1 MKKIKVFCLLMLIG
15 MAALCVTTSCEKD
28 DEDEGIVYRYWESNQ
43 SYVQCNIPG
52 FVFQLNKV
60 ARTENGELEIE
71 YTLTN
76 KGYDYNVGTT
86 FYTSEHEP
94 AIRDNTGR
102 TYMTKMP
109 RNGDYLATIDGSAF
123 GMYGQ
128 GVPCTFR
135 PNAPVLG
142 RVLIHNFSQS
152 ATSIWMTIWISSSDL
167 DINRRLEFVNVPIED
182 DRTSYTI
189 VENKQQ
195 NANSSKK

>member
-1 MKKIKVFCLLMLIG
+1 MKKFERFILLMLIG
-15 MAALCVTTSCEKD
+15 MAAFCVTTSCEKEED
-28 DEDEGIVYRYWESNQ
+28 DEGIVYQYWDSPQ

-52 FVFQLNKV
+52 FWFQLNKV
-60 ARTENGELEIE
+60 ARTENDELEIE

-76 KGYDYNVGTT
+76 KGYDHNVGTT
-86 FYTSEHEP
+86 FYTSEYEP

-167 DINRRLEFVNVPIED
+167 DINRPLEFVNVPIENG
-182 DRTSYTI
+182 RMSYAI
-189 VENKQQ
+189 VEQQ
-195 NANSSKK
+195 KK

>member
-1 MKKIKVFCLLMLIG
+1 MLIG
-15 MAALCVTTSCEKD
+15 MAAMCVTTSCEKEKD
-28 DEDEGIVYRYWESNQ
+28 DEGIVYRYWESNR

-52 FVFQLNKV
+52 FVFQLIKV
-60 ARTENGELEIE
+60 ARTESDELEIE

-86 FYTSEHEP
+86 FYTSETEP

-135 PNAPVLG
+135 PNAPVQG
-142 RVLIHNFSQS
+142 RVLIHNFGQS

-167 DINRRLEFVNVPIED
+167 DVNRPLEFVNVPIED
-182 DRTSYTI
+182 DRTDYTI
-189 VENKQQ
+189 IQNEKNHGNK
-195 NANSSKK
+195 